1 MLEFQGQTELQ
12 DNNNNNNNNN
22 SLKIYSAQ
30 LSI

>member
-12 DNNNNNNNNN
+12 DNNNNNNNN